1 MLGLVVVLGAG
12 ESGLGA
18 AYLARKKGLDVLLS
32 DASSIAPEKKALLQ
46 EWGVE
51 FEEGGHML
59 ERMLGARV
67 VVKSPGIP
75 DTAPVV
81 QALRSA
87 GRSIVSEIEFAA
99 SWAPQAKWICIT
111 GSNGKTTT
119 TNLVYELLRAANLNV
134 AMAGNVGIS
143 LAKQIADD
151 PHDIYVLELSSFQ
164 LEGMY
169 RFKADVAILLNITPD
184 HLDRYDHKMENYVA
198 AKFRIA
204 QNMTAQDSLIYNA
217 DDPEIQ
223 AYMER
228 NPLGDVS
235 LVPFSLQHPELSAYA
250 TDSEFRVSY
259 GQQSLQIPTA
269 ELSLKGKHNRYN
281 SLAAAMAAMCMG
293 VKPSTIRE
301 VLCSFRSIEHR
312 LEWVRDVAGVRYI
325 NDSKATNVDSAWYAL
340 ESIQTPIVWIAGG
353 TDKGNDYTPLMEFVR
368 TKVHSL
374 ICLGIDNAK
383 LYGAFQ
389 DKVTNIAEAHS
400 ADEAVALAKKWARAG
415 DTVLLS
421 PACASFDLFQNY
433 EDRGRKFKTAVLA
446 L

>member
-51 FEEGGHML
+51 FEEGGHTL

-119 TNLVYELLRAANLNV
+119 TNLVYEILRAANLNV

-204 QNMTAQDSLIYNA
+204 QNMTSQDSLIYNA

-223 AYMER
+223 SYMSR
-228 NPLGDVS
+228 CSLGAVS
-235 LVPFSLQHPELSAYA
+235 LVPFSLQHPELSA
-250 TDSEFRVSY
+250 
-259 GQQSLQIPTA
+259 
-269 ELSLKGKHNRYN
+269 
-281 SLAAAMAAMCMG
+281 
-293 VKPSTIRE
+293 
-301 VLCSFRSIEHR
+301 
-312 LEWVRDVAGVRYI
+312 
-325 NDSKATNVDSAWYAL
+325 
-340 ESIQTPIVWIAGG
+340 
-353 TDKGNDYTPLMEFVR
+353 
-368 TKVHSL
+368 
-374 ICLGIDNAK
+374 
-383 LYGAFQ
+383 
-389 DKVTNIAEAHS
+389 
-400 ADEAVALAKKWARAG
+400 
-415 DTVLLS
+415 
-421 PACASFDLFQNY
+421 
-433 EDRGRKFKTAVLA
+433 
-446 L
+446 